1 MQAKDREIEAKDKA
15 IVELTMALDVSLKIQ
30 LILIIYRYL
39 CRKLLMDY
47 WLSNCSKKREMINLI
62 KKRKR
67 RRSTSLKMKK

>member
-47 WLSNCSKKREMINLI
+47 
-62 KKRKR
+62 
-67 RRSTSLKMKK
+67 